1 MKKITALLIGAGQRG
16 TNAYGAY
23 AQRHP
28 DELSFAGVAEP
39 RRDRREAFAHAHNIP
54 VEFQFEDWREALTHS
69 RFAGCAFIC
78 TQDREHFAPA
88 MAALNHGYHVLCE
101 KPMSPEKNEILAL
114 ADEAERTGLTLS
126 VCHVLRYSP
135 FFTAIKHLLD
145 GGAIGQLVCIEHLE
159 SVGYWHAAHS
169 YVRGNWRKSEVS
181 PMILAKSCHDT
192 DILQWL
198 AGSECECVTSFGSLA
213 HFNAAHAPEGAPARC
228 TDGCKHQNTCPYYA
242 PRFYL
247 HHVNARSG
255 GFISVLTLDQ
265 TSDGVMK
272 ALREGPY
279 GRCVYHCDN
288 DVVDHQT
295 VQLRFQNGVHASFVM
310 SAFTKYNERVIN
322 LMGSRGQIRGNMDKN
337 VVELWDFAT
346 GSHTTIGVDP
356 LACEHNG
363 SDDAMLSAFTAL
375 LRGEQGTENITDARL
390 SAKSHLVALAA
401 EKSRLMGGMPVDMA
415 AFAQEQ

>member
-23 AQRHP
+23 ALNHP
-28 DELSFAGVAEP
+28 DELSFIAVAEP
-39 RRDRREAFAHAHNIP
+39 RQDRREAFARAHNIP
-54 VEFQFEDWREALTHS
+54 KEFQFAHWRDAFSLA
-69 RFAGCAFIC
+69 RFADCAFIC

-88 MAALNHGYHVLCE
+88 TEALKSGYHVLLE
-101 KPMSPEKNEILAL
+101 KPMSPEKHEILAM
-114 ADEAERTGLTLS
+114 ADMAERTGLTLS

-135 FFTAIKHLLD
+135 FFTTIKRLLD
-145 GGAIGQLVCIEHLE
+145 EGTIGNLICIEHLE
-159 SVGYWHAAHS
+159 SVGFWHAAHS
-169 YVRGNWRKSEVS
+169 YVRGNWRKTEVS

-213 HFNAAHAPEGAPARC
+213 HFNAEHAPIDAPSRC

-247 HHVNARSG
+247 RYANASYG

-265 TSDGVMK
+265 TPEGVMK

-279 GRCVYHCDN
+279 GRCVYRCDN

-295 VQLRFQNGVHASFVM
+295 VQFRFRNGVHASFVM
-310 SAFTKYNERVIN
+310 SAFTMFNERVIN
-322 LMGSRGQIRGNMDKN
+322 IMGSHGQIRGNMDKN
-337 VVELWDFAT
+337 IVELWDFAT
-346 GSHTTIGVDP
+346 GSHTTIEVNP
-356 LACEHNG
+356 LKGEHNG
-363 SDDAMLSAFTAL
+363 SDEAMLSAFTAL
-375 LRGEQGTENITDARL
+375 LRGEKGVKNQTDARL
-390 SAKSHLVALAA
+390 SAKSHIVALAA
-401 EKSRLMGGMPVDMA
+401 EKSRLLGGAPINIA
-415 AFAQEQ
+415 EFEKE